1 MKRAFGLWPVACRN
15 GLGNSVASG
24 LLRLLCGL
32 RSTGCT
38 LLVAFLLLSPAS
50 LAQNT
55 SQPSPNPSG
64 GISAGGAP
72 ARALSPAQEARAQ
85 AIGRTIRCPVC
96 QGLPITESPSD
107 LSQQMLRELRE
118 QVGAGQGA
126 DQITTYFAA
135 RYGDTVLLDPPRRGA
150 NLLLW
155 LGPLAAALLGGG
167 WLLNSVRTR
176 GRLAPVQSVENQ
188 ADELDA
194 YDAENAPDEYLAQV
208 KAEMKDSERPG
219 ASSPPRRQ
227 NAHGRTP

>member
-1 MKRAFGLWPVACRN
+1 MVA
-15 GLGNSVASG
+15 L
-24 LLRLLCGL
+24 
-32 RSTGCT
+32 
-38 LLVAFLLLSPAS
+38 LLLSPAA
-50 LAQNT
+50 LAQNL

-64 GISAGGAP
+64 GISAGGA
-72 ARALSPAQEARAQ
+72 AVQALSPAQEARAQ

-118 QVGAGQGA
+118 QVGSGQDEG
-126 DQITTYFAA
+126 QITTYFAA

-176 GRLAPVQSVENQ
+176 GRLAPAQASEGRADEPD
-188 ADELDA
+188 ADEL
-194 YDAENAPDEYLAQV
+194 ENAPDEYLAQV
-208 KAEMKDSERPG
+208 KTQVKTQVKAE
-219 ASSPPRRQ
+219 A
-227 NAHGRTP
+227 AHGGTP

>member
-1 MKRAFGLWPVACRN
+1 MGAACGPWPEVCRH
-15 GLGNSVASG
+15 GLGDSVASG
-24 LLRLLCGL
+24 LLRLFCGL
-32 RSTGCT
+32 RAKGCA
-38 LLVAFLLLSPAS
+38 LLIAFLLLCPAA
-50 LAQNT
+50 LAQNI

-64 GISAGGAP
+64 GVSAGGAP
-72 ARALSPAQEARAQ
+72 VQALSPAQEARAQ

-118 QVGAGQGA
+118 QVGAGQDA

-176 GRLAPVQSVENQ
+176 GKLAPAQSIENL
-188 ADELDA
+188 ADETD
-194 YDAENAPDEYLAQV
+194 DDEVDGAPDEYLAQV
-208 KAEMKDSERPG
+208 KAEVRDSERPG
-219 ASSPPRRQ
+219 ASLPPRPQ
-227 NAHGRTP
+227 PAHGRTP